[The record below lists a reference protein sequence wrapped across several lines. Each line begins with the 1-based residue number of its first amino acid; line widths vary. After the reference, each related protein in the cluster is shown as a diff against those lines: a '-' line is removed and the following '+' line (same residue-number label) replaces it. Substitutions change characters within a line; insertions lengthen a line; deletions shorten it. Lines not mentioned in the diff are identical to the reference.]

1 MSEDIFKFLQES
13 NSAASDYVK
22 FQDGDKRHLRILS
35 KPITGHEVFVDGK
48 PVRWE
53 PDVPRPEHAISDE
66 RPKKFVAFIVFEYD
80 HDNNGGAVKVW
91 SFSQRTIIDQMA
103 MLFKGEHWTAFEL
116 VVTRVGK
123 GLDTKYNVTGIQSP
137 IEENLVAF
145 AAKASEYVDL
155 SKLYTSESPFL
166 QDLPELSIAKPK
178 PKTDDLPF

>member
-1 MSEDIFKFLQES
+1 MSKDIFTFLQES
-13 NSAASDYVK
+13 SRGASDYVK
-22 FQDGDKRHLRILS
+22 FQDGDKRHLRIIS
-35 KPITGHEVFVDGK
+35 KPITGHELFVDGK

-53 PDVPRPEHAISDE
+53 PDAPRPEHAISDE

-80 HDNNGGAVKVW
+80 HENKGGAIKVW

-103 MLFKGEHWTAFEL
+103 MLFKAEHWTTFEL

-145 AAKASEYVDL
+145 ASEAEKYIDL
-155 SKLYTSESPFL
+155 SKLYTSDSPFL
-166 QDLPELSIAKPK
+166 QELPELSVAKPK
-178 PKTDDLPF
+178 TKADDLPF

>member
-35 KPITGHEVFVDGK
+35 KPITGYEVFVDGK

-53 PDVPRPEHAISDE
+53 QDAVRPEHAISDE
-66 RPKKFVAFIVFEYD
+66 RPKKFAAFVVYEYD
-80 HDNNGGAVKVW
+80 HDNNGGALKVW

-103 MLFKGEHWTAFEL
+103 ILFKDDHWSAFEL

-123 GLDTKYNVTGIQSP
+123 ALDTKYNVTGIQSE
-137 IEENLVAF
+137 IEVKLLAM
-145 AAKASEYVDL
+145 ASKIDKYIDL
-155 SKLYTSESPFL
+155 SKLYTGESPFL
-166 QDLPELSIAKPK
+166 QDLPELSIGKSK
-178 PKTDDLPF
+178 KTNNDMPF